1 MHQPLSYFMLDVWL
15 QMAGLTGS
23 VLRRHKEAVQR
34 HGTYQMLLTTAVV
47 AVALAAK
54 KAIPEDRI
62 VVYSQEERS
71 HGPDSRTKR

>member
-1 MHQPLSYFMLDVWL
+1 MLDVWL

-23 VLRRHKEAVQR
+23 VLRRDKEVVQR

-54 KAIPEDRI
+54 KTIPQDRV
-62 VVYSQEERS
+62 VVYSEEECS
-71 HGPDSRTKR
+71 HGPDSRTKRQDRRMA